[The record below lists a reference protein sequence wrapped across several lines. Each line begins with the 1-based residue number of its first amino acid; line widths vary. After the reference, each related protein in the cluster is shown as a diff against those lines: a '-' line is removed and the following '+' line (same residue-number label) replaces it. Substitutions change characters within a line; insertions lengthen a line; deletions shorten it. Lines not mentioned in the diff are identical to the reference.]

1 VFRQPF
7 PKALPDIAGKGLVA
21 TADEYAVRLRRY
33 YDARANWH
41 RVFHRVS
48 GILIILVGAG
58 LPVLTNLDYPG
69 KATIISLAGMVIAVL
84 TGLHSFYRWDQSWI
98 LLRNTEGAVTAAYWE
113 WRAGLPESADGTED
127 EAAEKETTEKT
138 TAFLALLG
146 QIRSQEATTFF
157 ENVAL
162 PAATK

>member
-1 VFRQPF
+1 VYFKQPF
-7 PKALPDIAGKGLVA
+7 PKGLPDVNGKGLVA
-21 TADEYAVRLRRY
+21 AADEYAVRLRRY
-33 YDARANWH
+33 YNSRATWH

-48 GILIILVGAG
+48 GILVILAGAG

-69 KATIISLAGMVIAVL
+69 KATVISLAGMVIAVL
-84 TGLHSFYRWDQSWI
+84 TGLHAFYRWDQSWI
-98 LLRNTEGAVTAAYWE
+98 LLRNTEGAVTAAYWA
-113 WRAGLPESADGTED
+113 WCASLPEGGNGTD
-127 EAAEKETTEKT
+127 KDTVDKT